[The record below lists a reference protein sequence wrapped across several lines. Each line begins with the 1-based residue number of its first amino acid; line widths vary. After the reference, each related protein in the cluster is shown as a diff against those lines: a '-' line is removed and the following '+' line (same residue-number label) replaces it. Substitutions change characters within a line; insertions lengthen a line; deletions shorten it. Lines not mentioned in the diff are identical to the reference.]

1 MDTSD
6 LTSRGYGAVLW
17 EPDQQTVHDA
27 RITRFMRWLAVH
39 IPGPIPGRGH
49 DFGGYADL
57 WQWSVT
63 EPGSFWAA
71 VWDYFEVLGHRDPG
85 PVLTGEVMPDVQWF
99 TGTTLNYARNALR
112 TAWTDPDRT
121 AIIFDSERT
130 RAGRLTYAQLAQ
142 QVARVAR
149 GLRALGVR
157 RGDRVAALLP
167 NVPEAVIGLLATASI
182 GAIWSSCSPDFGAR
196 SVIDRFAQIEPTV
209 LIAGDGYW
217 YGGKEFSRAQMV
229 DDVVAALPGLSA
241 VVLVDLIEAA
251 GGFPDRFIRWDNLG
265 AEAESE
271 QGQREPEF
279 EEVPFEH
286 PLWVVYSSGT
296 TGLPKPIMHGH
307 GGIVLEHLKAL
318 AFHQDLRP
326 GDVFTWYTTTGWM
339 MWNYLAG
346 GLLAGL
352 TIVLYD
358 GSATYPDTGR
368 LWRLAAEHG
377 VTYLGVGAP
386 YLVACMKAG
395 LRPGDEAD
403 LSALRAIGSTGS
415 PLPPEAFGWVYD
427 RVSKDLLLGSFSGGT
442 DLCTGFVGPC
452 PLLPVRAGII
462 SGRCLG
468 AEVEAYD
475 DDGQPVIGQVGEL
488 VITQPMPSM
497 PVGFWNDPG
506 GARYRES
513 YFDVYPGIWRHGDW
527 IELLP
532 DGGCVIY
539 GRSDATLNRG
549 GVRMGTSE
557 FYRVV
562 EGFGEVGDSL
572 VVDTGRLGAEGRLI
586 LYVVPAAG
594 CELDDDL
601 AARLRA
607 ALRSQLSPRHVPDEI
622 HQVPGIPRTLSGK
635 KLEVPVRKILLGTEP
650 ERAADPNALA
660 NPEVLAYFGGFRGV
674 APPGQHS
681 VTHPHPRQLLSETTS
696 SQWGDGVVAGP
707 CPSGGSGGSSP
718 RAMPLR
724 EGLGGSASGPCPSG
738 GVRGGLGGS
747 SPRASTAQNHK
758 GVDSGRDAGQRRSRD
773 QGSPAGQG
781 GRGLGGQPRAG
792 PRHAGR
798 RRRRPVLPARLL
810 PPGGHRGP
818 ALALAA
824 GGGGAGPRPDRPAPA
839 AGPGA
844 DPGPGA
850 GTRASGPGHPG
861 QPGGGHR
868 HRRHAV
874 PGRLGHDPA
883 EPPPGRDLAAR
894 APAVAGAPGRDRR
907 AA

>member
-1 MDTSD
+1 M
-6 LTSRGYGAVLW
+6 
-17 EPDQQTVHDA
+17 
-27 RITRFMRWLAVH
+27 
-39 IPGPIPGRGH
+39 
-49 DFGGYADL
+49 
-57 WQWSVT
+57 
-63 EPGSFWAA
+63 
-71 VWDYFEVLGHRDPG
+71 
-85 PVLTGEVMPDVQWF
+85 
-99 TGTTLNYARNALR
+99 
-112 TAWTDPDRT
+112 
-121 AIIFDSERT
+121 
-130 RAGRLTYAQLAQ
+130 
-142 QVARVAR
+142 AR

-217 YGGKEFSRAQMV
+217 YGGKEFSRAADGRRRGGRPARPVRGGAGRPDRPGRQ
-229 DDVVAALPGLSA
+229 LPGP
-241 VVLVDLIEAA
+241 VHPWDDLGA
-251 GGFPDRFIRWDNLG
+251 GGRAG
-265 AEAESE
+265 E
-271 QGQREPEF
+271 REPEF
-279 EEVPFEH
+279 EEVPFDH

-358 GSATYPDTGR
+358 GSATYPATGR

-562 EGFGEVGDSL
+562 EGFAEVGDSL

-660 NPEVLAYFGGFRGV
+660 NPEVLAYFV
-674 APPGQHS
+674 SPSA
-681 VTHPHPRQLLSETTS
+681 QLL
-696 SQWGDGVVAGP
+696 
-707 CPSGGSGGSSP
+707 
-718 RAMPLR
+718 
-724 EGLGGSASGPCPSG
+724 
-738 GVRGGLGGS
+738 
-747 SPRASTAQNHK
+747 
-758 GVDSGRDAGQRRSRD
+758 
-773 QGSPAGQG
+773 
-781 GRGLGGQPRAG
+781 
-792 PRHAGR
+792 
-798 RRRRPVLPARLL
+798 
-810 PPGGHRGP
+810 
-818 ALALAA
+818 
-824 GGGGAGPRPDRPAPA
+824 
-839 AGPGA
+839 
-844 DPGPGA
+844 
-850 GTRASGPGHPG
+850 
-861 QPGGGHR
+861 
-868 HRRHAV
+868 
-874 PGRLGHDPA
+874 
-883 EPPPGRDLAAR
+883 
-894 APAVAGAPGRDRR
+894 
-907 AA
+907 